1 MTPDRISRDALRQ
14 KLEAELARYPHH
26 LVEFAVDETAGGT
39 LELVIRL
46 KQPIPGEDEYRAAIH
61 PRDVEG
67 PQFSWNLQRFLY
79 GCLHDYVIDLFI
91 RTPQYPDTAG
101 GDAR

>member
-1 MTPDRISRDALRQ
+1 LSADLRFRDSLRLQ
-14 KLEAELARYPHH
+14 VEAELKRYPHH
-26 LVEFAVDETAGGT
+26 LADFAVEETTAGG

-46 KQPIPGEDEYRAAIH
+46 KHPIPGEDEYRAALH

-79 GCLHDYVIDLFI
+79 GCLHDYMVDLFI
-91 RTPQYPDTAG
+91 RTPQHPDSGAADAG
-101 GDAR
+101 